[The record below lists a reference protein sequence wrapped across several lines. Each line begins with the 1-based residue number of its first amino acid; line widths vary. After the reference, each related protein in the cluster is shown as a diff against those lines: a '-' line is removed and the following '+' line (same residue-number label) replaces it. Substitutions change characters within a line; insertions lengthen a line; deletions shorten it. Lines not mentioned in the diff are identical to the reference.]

1 MANFT
6 ASSSAGSSSSSAAAL
21 DDSIEDACSICLE
34 PFSTDDPATVTSCK
48 HEYHLQCILEWSQR
62 SKECPIC
69 WQQFVLKEPA
79 CQELLAAIE
88 SERLSKSRPIAPAAP
103 VTFPEDF
110 DNGPDGTYFDYDDME
125 ARIMQHLAAAR
136 YFRRREMQ
144 RYPALDASQVVDSSS
159 AATASLMLPT
169 NANSPNFCH
178 GSSDTDIP
186 TSVIR
191 STDNAQPPSSDPG
204 TNRDGPFKS
213 RVFFRQSPPDSPRR
227 PNPSEVFSFSESV
240 KSKWSAASA
249 RYKESISK
257 GTRSLKERLLSR
269 NTSVKELSKEVQ
281 REMSAGIA
289 GVAKMIE
296 RLDLASKRSGTPAPS
311 SANAGGPSSALFKGK
326 GVQES
331 AMNRRSAEVA
341 PDIMSAAPSNVT
353 GTNSAQLEV
362 AHQRGL

>member
-21 DDSIEDACSICLE
+21 DDSFEDACSICLE

-88 SERLSKSRPIAPAAP
+88 SERLSKSRPIASAAP

-213 RVFFRQSPPDSPRR
+213 R
-227 PNPSEVFSFSESV
+227 
-240 KSKWSAASA
+240 
-249 RYKESISK
+249 YKESISK

-331 AMNRRSAEVA
+331 AVNRRSAEVA
-341 PDIMSAAPSNVT
+341 PDLMSAAPSNVT

-362 AHQRGL
+362 AHQIQKQHYIYTKSSSLDTFGPVVVT